1 MAIERTAKS
10 LSDRVLANHN
20 VDTRRIHTRTFAL
33 DPSGNILIATN
44 IMELP
49 VRNAKGVSV
58 LPASLA
64 VFRARGDG
72 KLDFVR
78 KYDVA
83 VGSRNMFWMG
93 ITALP

>member
-1 MAIERTAKS
+1 MTSSSNRCRTEFWRTTTS
-10 LSDRVLANHN
+10 IQGGF
-20 VDTRRIHTRTFAL
+20 TRAFAL

-44 IMELP
+44 LMEIP

-64 VFRARGDG
+64 VFRVRRDG